1 MFDNNVFNRTYR
13 SNIAPEKPYRYI
25 TASLDLSG
33 ALNGETM
40 YFNLDNSFEYI
51 VNRDYKKY
59 IILTQDTIVNE
70 VIVWADPVILSSEV
84 TANGPIFNIG
94 GAETLKT
101 PVVVPYAAPI
111 AFGPKVPPQFSGAPV
126 DIDSLNA
133 KTINYFGHSA
143 AKFPYGVTNNYV
155 PDSRTNLNY
164 LAITISNPD
173 VLPLRRLVDSGIV
186 HVQIRIHPK

>member
-1 MFDNNVFNRTYR
+1 MFDNNVFNRAYR

-33 ALNGETM
+33 ALNGETL
-40 YFNLDNSFEYI
+40 YFNLDNNLNYI
-51 VNRDYKKY
+51 VNRDYKRY
-59 IILTQDTIVNE
+59 IILTQDTIVSE
-70 VIVWADPVILSSEV
+70 VIAWADPIILSSEI

-111 AFGPKVPPQFSGAPV
+111 AFGPKVPPEFSGAPV
-126 DIDSLNA
+126 DLISLNV

-143 AKFPYGVTNNYV
+143 AKFPYGVTNDSD
-155 PDSRTNLNY
+155 PDLRTNLNY

-173 VLPLRRLVDSGIV
+173 LAPLKQLVDSGTV
-186 HVQIRIHPK
+186 HVQIRVHPK